1 MILNVILAIGF
12 ILGSRLFANYNYWP
26 VIYIISN
33 VLAIIYIIL
42 TSNLFRESFKLT
54 INFRNTLKSY
64 LFLILSGF
72 IGNLTTYLDKII
84 IYPVLG
90 AASVSV
96 FSVASFLGKS
106 LALVVTP
113 VTSVF
118 LSYLCNNS
126 FSMTKKLYK
135 ILNVVFLALAIMVF
149 LGCLLFQKQIT
160 SFLYPTVYEKA
171 ESYILI
177 ANFAS
182 ILGILSSFNGTI
194 TLKYAPSYWQV
205 IISTIKITLY
215 ILLSIILMSKY
226 ELYGFAIALIITNS
240 FNIIL
245 NFFVGYI
252 YLGKNQGVKNV

>member
-1 MILNVILAIGF
+1 
-12 ILGSRLFANYNYWP
+12 
-26 VIYIISN
+26 
-33 VLAIIYIIL
+33 
-42 TSNLFRESFKLT
+42 
-54 INFRNTLKSY
+54 
-64 LFLILSGF
+64 
-72 IGNLTTYLDKII
+72 
-84 IYPVLG
+84 
-90 AASVSV
+90 
-96 FSVASFLGKS
+96 
-106 LALVVTP
+106 
-113 VTSVF
+113 
-118 LSYLCNNS
+118 
-126 FSMTKKLYK
+126 MTKKLYK

>member
-1 MILNVILAIGF
+1 MKNKITSILSDFFYNIISSLISTGVIQLVLYPTLANSLSTDEYGKFLTIISIINVITLSLGNNLATTRLIKNVDYQDKKIIGDFNFLLLLSVLVNYLILYIYNNIEFRLSFIEFNYVALASSLTIIRTYLSVAYRLRIDYKKNLILNVILAIGF

-96 FSVASFLGKS
+96 FSVASF
-106 LALVVTP
+106 
-113 VTSVF
+113 F
-118 LSYLCNNS
+118 
-126 FSMTKKLYK
+126 
-135 ILNVVFLALAIMVF
+135 
-149 LGCLLFQKQIT
+149 
-160 SFLYPTVYEKA
+160 
-171 ESYILI
+171 
-177 ANFAS
+177 
-182 ILGILSSFNGTI
+182 
-194 TLKYAPSYWQV
+194 
-205 IISTIKITLY
+205 
-215 ILLSIILMSKY
+215 
-226 ELYGFAIALIITNS
+226 
-240 FNIIL
+240 
-245 NFFVGYI
+245 
-252 YLGKNQGVKNV
+252 